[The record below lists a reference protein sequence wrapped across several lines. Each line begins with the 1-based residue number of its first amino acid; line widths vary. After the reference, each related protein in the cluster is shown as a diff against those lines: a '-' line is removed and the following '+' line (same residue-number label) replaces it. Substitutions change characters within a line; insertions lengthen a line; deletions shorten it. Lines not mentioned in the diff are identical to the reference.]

1 MFFQFLLRTRVP
13 RVARLG
19 LARAPTPTPMFSCS
33 RPRSRHEAPVTE
45 ARHGVCAWFTT
56 SRFTEGRGWQCAW
69 FGWVCLLHHACLGS
83 SGPAARGSSLSRLS
97 RASPRRPGRTRR
109 PRPRGAPDARYL
121 SSFSFPGK
129 QTSLRRDTTPQVGRF
144 APQRKLPSVD
154 ASRSR
159 RLQSKRSPGACVAC
173 MCMASWRHANG
184 PPRARLKNQMLQQTK
199 KR

>member
-1 MFFQFLLRTRVP
+1 LILTPCSSNFSACCTARFDPRAHAHVLMF
-13 RVARLG
+13 
-19 LARAPTPTPMFSCS
+19 
-33 RPRSRHEAPVTE
+33 PRSRHDAPVTE

-56 SRFTEGRGWQCAW
+56 SRFTEG
-69 FGWVCLLHHACLGS
+69 CLLHHACLGS
-83 SGPAARGSSLSRLS
+83 SGPAARGSSLV
-97 RASPRRPGRTRR
+97 SPVRRPGRTRR

-154 ASRSR
+154 ASPSR
-159 RLQSKRSPGACVAC
+159 RLQSKRSPGSCVAC

-184 PPRARLKNQMLQQTK
+184 PPRARLKNQMHSRLK
-199 KR
+199 GCLVSRD